1 MADVGTAA
9 RALRRTC
16 PRCGETFEGSAAFC
30 PSDGSALVAT
40 SDGDPYIGTIV
51 HADIEIRSLAGA
63 GAMGKVYRA
72 YQRGID
78 RDVAVKILH
87 RELSGNTSLVQ
98 RFHREAKIA
107 SRLQHPHVVEMYLA
121 GQLPDGALFIVM
133 EYLDGVS
140 LATAIAEAMPVP
152 RAISIALQLCDAVGA
167 GHARGI
173 VHRDLKPENIMLVD
187 RADTQD
193 WVKVLDFGIAKVSL
207 GDQSMETAAGHIFGT
222 ARYISPEGAQGA
234 VVGPPGDV
242 YSIAVILYQLLSNR
256 TPFDADQPVG
266 LLVKH
271 IHDTPPPLRSW
282 PSAASVPEPIA
293 RVIMDTLAKDPAA
306 RAPNAR
312 ALGAAIAAAAR
323 EANVSV
329 SDVGVFARMSL
340 LDAGSKARTIGLDPT
355 IDDAAAMPAP
365 RVATLE
371 VPVRIEPRVPDS
383 RRSGRR
389 VPWIALLTFL
399 LGAALSVLA
408 MQAYQQRAD
417 TTYAAHVKRAHRA
430 LAQGHYVDP
439 PGENVRDLTRG
450 GLERWPDDGEL
461 GKIRSDAAHELV
473 TRAMAARSAGDVT
486 GARDL
491 AKTAQELDPSDG
503 TAKLLVDQYDD
514 EIEGAI
520 DAGVVAGGP
529 RVSLEIPPGP
539 ARPGGRAELV
549 AKVTAAGNP
558 RTMSGAQFMVLGPGL
573 PKQGLAIPGGTGPT
587 FRAMFVPPRDGLYEI
602 QFEAGIDGA
611 MVRASRSLYVSK

>member
-1 MADVGTAA
+1 MADVSTAA

-16 PRCGETFEGSAAFC
+16 PRCGTAFEGTAAFC
-30 PSDGSALVAT
+30 PNDGTALVET
-40 SDGDPYIGTIV
+40 SDRDPYIGTIL
-51 HADIEIRSLAGA
+51 HGDIEIRSLAGS

-87 RELSGNTSLVQ
+87 RELSGNASLVQ

-107 SRLQHPHVVEMYLA
+107 SRLQHPHVVEIYLA

-140 LATAIAEAMPVP
+140 LAAAIAGAMPVE
-152 RAISIALQLCDAVGA
+152 RATSIALQLCDAVGA

-187 RADTQD
+187 RADTHD

-242 YSIAVILYQLLSNR
+242 YSIAVILYQLLANR
-256 TPFDADQPVG
+256 TPFDAEQPVG

-271 IHDTPPPLRSW
+271 IHEPPPPLRSW

-293 RVIMDTLAKDPAA
+293 RVIMDNLAKDPSG
-306 RAPNAR
+306 RAPNGR

-323 EANVSV
+323 EAHISV

-340 LDAGSKARTIGLDPT
+340 LEASSGPRTIGLDPT
-355 IDDAAAMPAP
+355 LDDATAMPAP
-365 RVATLE
+365 VAVRAETLE
-371 VPVRIEPRVPDS
+371 TPIREPPPS
-383 RRSGRR
+383 RRARR
-389 VPWIALLTFL
+389 MPWIALLTFL
-399 LGAALSVLA
+399 LGATLSVLA
-408 MQAYQQRAD
+408 MLAYQQRAD
-417 TTYAAHVKRAHRA
+417 ATYAEHVKRARRA

-439 PGENVRDLTRG
+439 PVENVRDLTRT
-450 GLERWPDDGEL
+450 GLERWPEDGDL
-461 GKIRSDAAHELV
+461 SKIRSDAAHELV

-491 AKTAQELDPSDG
+491 AQTAQELDPSDG

-514 EIEGAI
+514 EIERAV
-520 DAGVVAGGP
+520 DASLVVGGP
-529 RVSLEIPPGP
+529 RVSLEVPTSTVRAS
-539 ARPGGRAELV
+539 ARVELV
-549 AKVTAAGNP
+549 AKVTNVGAP
-558 RTMSGAQFMVLGPGL
+558 RTMAGAQFTVTGPAL
-573 PKQGLAIPGGTGPT
+573 PKQGLAIPGGSGPT
-587 FRAMFVPPRDGLYEI
+587 FRATFAPPRDGLYEI
-602 QFEAGIDGA
+602 EFEAGIDGTT
-611 MVRASRSLYVSK
+611 VRARRSLFATK